1 MYGKSADSWNPF
13 FLQSKL
19 SGKRKSITFYRSGVS
34 NLGSFQT
41 CGLQLPEFFSQQSL
55 ILKVTKVGDR
65 CHRWIPM
72 ETSSL
77 SDDSCDHFGSNNFAN
92 TIARKLLDCWLLFSC
107 AVYS

>member
-1 MYGKSADSWNPF
+1 MHGKSAGSWNPF

-34 NLGSFQT
+34 NL
-41 CGLQLPEFFSQQSL
+41 
-55 ILKVTKVGDR
+55 R
-65 CHRWIPM
+65 IPM

-77 SDDSCDHFGSNNFAN
+77 SDDSCDHFGSDNFAN
-92 TIARKLLDCWLLFSC
+92 TIARKLLDCWLLFPC